1 MAARQDA
8 AGVAT
13 GGQSQTPLIENK
25 STTTTN
31 NDGDESDDGVPY
43 DRGWAWMVV
52 AGCFINALVLAGYL
66 KSSGVYFVRLL
77 QYFQASTSRT
87 AVLFGV
93 RGGVISIVGNLPERP
108 VATRGASSLF
118 LHVFAT
124 GVGLSFLSAP
134 GDVLTGSYFRQRRAL
149 ALALVKCGVS
159 VGSMVV
165 PQLLT
170 WMLREYGLH
179 GTLLLTGENEEAL
192 LAAEVNLDNKEKQK
206 ERKEL
211 FRSLSSGSDSNAA
224 NGVRSQNV
232 SISLPTQKG
241 FLSTAVE
248 EQSILS
254 PARSTSSRLLDK
266 LETLKWWPA
275 QLSVSTLDLGSTTMI
290 DTARASRSPNTPS
303 VSHPSHTCRTCGHSK
318 VGLQASKD
326 RIWTCCLRV
335 LKTPFVLLDFSLFRR
350 PSFRLLLLYASLN
363 SFPAIFLDYLPAV
376 ATSNGIGEAQV
387 AMLITIVG
395 GLDFVCRLGGGIAA
409 HTGKVRVSR
418 MIALSFVMLGITCQF
433 VRFMAS
439 FTHFVTLAVIYG
451 LLGGL
456 SYALNAVLI
465 IEYVGLEKMSQ
476 GYSFFQ
482 FVSGACSA
490 AWYPLLGYIRDSMGS
505 YTPVYH
511 VLGCTFLLSA
521 AILTCEGM
529 VQRYEKRANVSRDVL
544 DKCRVITVQR
554 VTDGDECCCHDHAI
568 VSPLNASRASECS

>member
-1 MAARQDA
+1 M
-8 AGVAT
+8 
-13 GGQSQTPLIENK
+13 
-25 STTTTN
+25 
-31 NDGDESDDGVPY
+31 
-43 DRGWAWMVV
+43 
-52 AGCFINALVLAGYL
+52 
-66 KSSGVYFVRLL
+66 
-77 QYFQASTSRT
+77 
-87 AVLFGV
+87 
-93 RGGVISIVGNLPERP
+93 
-108 VATRGASSLF
+108 
-118 LHVFAT
+118 
-124 GVGLSFLSAP
+124 GLSFLSAP

-179 GTLLLTGENEEAL
+179 GTLLLTGGLCLHSFPAILLLRPTSFYKKKHARTLRNVRILLDPNANPQTEEEDIGTKKNEEAL
-192 LAAEVNLDNKEKQK
+192 LAAEVNLDNKEKAK
-206 ERKEL
+206 ERKEF

-275 QLSVSTLDLGSTTMI
+275 HLSVSTLDLGSTTMI

-318 VGLQASKD
+318 VGQQASKD

-490 AWYPLLGYIRDSMGS
+490 AWYPLLGEYINLI
-505 YTPVYH
+505 T
-511 VLGCTFLLSA
+511 TFQAYLYIS
-521 AILTCEGM
+521 
-529 VQRYEKRANVSRDVL
+529 
-544 DKCRVITVQR
+544 
-554 VTDGDECCCHDHAI
+554 
-568 VSPLNASRASECS
+568 